1 MPGAPEDIIR
11 AASKIAEQERIRG
24 EAVEA
29 LRPTAVLNESLIRR
43 RAESAESIDFLKAV
57 LDSRKR
63 GLEVDRYRPPG
74 DRYNREPEM
83 GELNYPAQSPP
94 FRPFGIEEV
103 KEVDLGYGL
112 KEPRHH
118 DTEPYVQSLL
128 NLLNRSVY
136 PGYDPT
142 GRPPPSE
149 LYGPDFDPQDPHRF
163 TRYGFNPWGLQVEGA
178 PRPQEVA
185 QFMRSMDRPELRGDS
200 GWQSQLEARD
210 AEGLIDAIHRK
221 NRTGP
226 YLTESAVNP
235 EWITPGEMEARAR
248 SIEAEPARF
257 EFEDR
262 PLTEREIRAEQ
273 WREDRNRAE
282 IEAFGEIQDIN
293 QMESPEYKKWREMYE
308 RMWMN
313 KWLEE
318 NPQYRP
324 PVERFVNPT

>member
-1 MPGAPEDIIR
+1 
-11 AASKIAEQERIRG
+11 
-24 EAVEA
+24 
-29 LRPTAVLNESLIRR
+29 
-43 RAESAESIDFLKAV
+43 
-57 LDSRKR
+57 
-63 GLEVDRYRPPG
+63 
-74 DRYNREPEM
+74 M
-83 GELNYPAQSPP
+83 GEPDWPGYPTP

-103 KEVDLGYGL
+103 KDVDLGYGL
-112 KEPRHH
+112 KKPEHH
-118 DTEPYVQSLL
+118 RSEAYVQSLL
-128 NLLNRSVY
+128 NLVNRGIY

-163 TRYGFNPWGLQVEGA
+163 TRYGFNPWGLQVEGL
-178 PRPQEVA
+178 PRPQETA
-185 QFMRSMDRPELRGDS
+185 SRHRLTSDLDDS
-200 GWQSQLEARD
+200 YGWQSQLEARD

-235 EWITPGEMEARAR
+235 EWITPGEMEATR